1 MGLRPRLA
9 TAGPFRRHGTLLLP
23 AIPIMK
29 KSSFLS
35 LERRRT
41 APKKKSFLARAHST
55 KKKSLCSFLSS
66 LVQDDATTIA
76 LPCRRFLQGATGR
89 RHHCPG
95 VVSYADLLAFATPP
109 ASWVGSST
117 PCPPGKACYVPGVRC
132 GGRNSTPHPQSGAA
146 ALQHEMRTVW
156 PLPKDEEFQCTGP
169 DWHESC

>member
-89 RHHCPG
+89 RHHCPASSPTPTCSPSRHRPHHGWAQVRRALRVKHATCQVCG
-95 VVSYADLLAFATPP
+95 VEDETAHHTPK
-109 ASWVGSST
+109 AERL
-117 PCPPGKACYVPGVRC
+117 PC
-132 GGRNSTPHPQSGAA
+132 S
-146 ALQHEMRTVW
+146 MR
-156 PLPKDEEFQCTGP
+156 
-169 DWHESC
+169 